1 MEFCPNCDKH
11 ICVNTEFTH
20 VCNFLELVVE
30 SNLFD
35 LENSEEFLLMEFI
48 LSEDF
53 ISRHKKPRRIPSKIP
68 RKLPRDLSNGLYN
81 QFGGV
86 VSITCKNTPLVYE
99 YAAPEIDLAYL
110 DN

>member
-20 VCNFLELVVE
+20 FCNFVDLVSE

-35 LENSEEFLLMEFI
+35 MEMNAEFMLMEFI

-53 ISRHKKPRRIPSKIP
+53 IERNRTPRRIPSKIP
-68 RKLPRDLSNGLYN
+68 RKLPRGLSNALY
-81 QFGGV
+81 QEFGGV

-99 YAAPEIDLAYL
+99 YATPDVDIEYL